1 MDYTKGFKTATSKI
15 GLDINERAMADLI
28 LAGWKE
34 QDAYVMCFGMNPAY
48 NDNWHKK
55 KIQELISRKEFA
67 KYSMKNMNKE
77 QKQDVFIDKAKMS
90 KEEVMD
96 ELLQTAFSL
105 PKNDPKR
112 ADILMK
118 YADLDGMKREDAKR
132 EDKTVHTYL
141 PLTCRKGSLYQKSK
155 NSK

>member
-48 NDNWHKK
+48 NDNWHKN
-55 KIQELISRKEFA
+55 KIQEIVSRKEFA
-67 KYSMKNMNKE
+67 RYSMRNIPKE
-77 QKQDVFIDKAKMS
+77 EKHKEVVDKAKMS

-105 PKNDPKR
+105 PRNDPKR

-118 YADLDGMKREDAKR
+118 YADLDGMKRDDVKKD
-132 EDKTVHTYL
+132 DKTVHAYL
-141 PLTCRKGSLYQKSK
+141 PLTCMKCSLYLKSK
-155 NSK
+155 NKE

>member
-48 NDNWHKK
+48 NDNWHKN
-55 KIQELISRKEFA
+55 KIQEIVSRKEFA
-67 KYSMKNMNKE
+67 RYSMRNIHKE
-77 QKQDVFIDKAKMS
+77 EKHKEVVDKVKMS
-90 KEEVMD
+90 KDEVMD

-105 PKNDPKR
+105 PRNDPKR

-118 YADLDGMKREDAKR
+118 YADLDGMKRDDAKK
-132 EDKTVHTYL
+132 EEKTVHVYL
-141 PLTCRKGSLYQKSK
+141 PLTCMKCSLYLKSK
-155 NSK
+155 NKE